1 MPKHKKVCYIDNIDN
16 IDNNNNNIN
25 NFEKLFILFN
35 EFQCTIKLHYL
46 MTNKYIIHTSINDLY
61 NNLLS
66 LINKFFEEYIILY
79 KNDMPSIINNITIN
93 LSYNNNSNNELIPYI
108 INFRDN
114 IKNYYENKH
123 DNNVGINNILNDI
136 IYLINKFLYVITLE

>member
-1 MPKHKKVCYIDNIDN
+1 MPKNKKICYIE
-16 IDNNNNNIN
+16 NNDVVNIN

-35 EFQCTIKLHYL
+35 EFLCTIKLHYL
-46 MTNKYIIHTSINDLY
+46 MTNKYIIHTSINNLY

-66 LINKFFEEYIILY
+66 LIHKFFEEYIILY
-79 KNDMPSIINNITIN
+79 KTDMPSTINNITIN

-114 IKNYYENKH
+114 IKHYYDNKD
-123 DNNVGINNILNDI
+123 DNNIGINIILNDI
-136 IYLINKFLYVITLE
+136 IFLINKFLYIITLE

>member
-1 MPKHKKVCYIDNIDN
+1 MPKNKKICYIE
-16 IDNNNNNIN
+16 NNDVVNIN

-35 EFQCTIKLHYL
+35 EFLCTIKLHYL
-46 MTNKYIIHTSINDLY
+46 MTNKYIIHTSINNLY

-66 LINKFFEEYIILY
+66 LIHKFFEEYIILY
-79 KNDMPSIINNITIN
+79 KTDMPSTINNITIN

-114 IKNYYENKH
+114 IKHYYDNKD
-123 DNNVGINNILNDI
+123 DNNIGINIILKDKKF
-136 IYLINKFLYVITLE
+136 LINKFLYIITLE